1 MVRSYLSW
9 FMMEVGLYEEGLD
22 HAEKALEIATREG
35 EPYSEILA
43 RLGLGRNLLKL
54 RRYRD
59 AADCLQAAVN
69 VIDQY
74 GYDPALPHVVG
85 LLASALARTGEAAK
99 AVSAVEAWLARGLQ
113 DRTGRLEL
121 YYLNAGYAEA
131 LAQLGSSSDALAA
144 INRALDVARSISNPC
159 LIVQGLSVRAGLLA
173 AAEPN
178 SAQIPAD
185 LAEQASLCRQYG
197 LVADEQL
204 RVSSASPAEH

>member
-1 MVRSYLSW
+1 MPGW
-9 FMMEVGLYEEGLD
+9 GW
-22 HAEKALEIATREG
+22 A
-35 EPYSEILA
+35 
-43 RLGLGRNLLKL
+43 RNLLKL
-54 RRYRD
+54 GRYRD
-59 AADCLQAAVN
+59 AADCLQVAVN
-69 VIDQY
+69 LIDQY

-99 AVSAVEAWLARGLQ
+99 AVWAVEAWLARGLQ

-159 LIVQGLSVRAGLLA
+159 LIVQGLGVRAGLLA
-173 AAEPN
+173 AIEPN
-178 SAQIPAD
+178 SAQISAD

-204 RVSSASPAEH
+204 RAASSASPAGH

>member
-1 MVRSYLSW
+1 
-9 FMMEVGLYEEGLD
+9 MMEVGLYEEGLG
-22 HAEKALEIATREG
+22 HTEQALEIARREG
-35 EPYSEILA
+35 EPYSELLA

-54 RRYRD
+54 GRYRD
-59 AADCLQAAVN
+59 AADCLQIAIN
-69 VIDQY
+69 LIDQY

-99 AVSAVEAWLARGLQ
+99 AVWAVEAWLARGLQ

-159 LIVQGLSVRAGLLA
+159 LIVQGLGVRADLLA
-173 AAEPN
+173 TIDPN
-178 SAQIPAD
+178 SAQISAD
-185 LAEQASLCRQYG
+185 LAEQARLCGQYG
-197 LVADEQL
+197 LVADAQL
-204 RVSSASPAEH
+204 RASSANPAAR